1 MSRHY
6 LQPDLMETQHLGN
19 NVNAEVYTAGIVLR
33 TWGGHPAI
41 YLDEQM
47 IGRLFVHAVRHGLI
61 DAQQIMAEV
70 YDN

>member
-1 MSRHY
+1 
-6 LQPDLMETQHLGN
+6 METQHLGN
-19 NVNAEVYTAGIVLR
+19 KVSAEVYADGIALR
-33 TWGGHPAI
+33 SMDGYPVI

>member
-1 MSRHY
+1 MT
-6 LQPDLMETQHLGN
+6 PAELGN
-19 NVNAEVYTAGIVLR
+19 NVDIEVYTAGIVLR

-41 YLDEQM
+41 YMDEQM
-47 IGRLFVHAVRHGLI
+47 IRRFFIHAVRHGLV

>member
-1 MSRHY
+1 M
-6 LQPDLMETQHLGN
+6 QPDLMETQDLGN
-19 NVNAEVYTAGIVLR
+19 HVSAEIYRVGIVLR
-33 TWGGHPAI
+33 TWNGHPAI

-47 IGRLFVHAVRHGLI
+47 ICRLFVHAVRHGLI